1 VTSRLHQTLLVIP
14 AALALLT
21 AGCGKDKEGRPIP
34 ASQAAELQRQL
45 DSIESR
51 FRFGDGACNDIQR
64 DNVPTVERML
74 NQIPPS
80 VDRDVKNAARDSFDR
95 LFQLTAAQCDE
106 QKGQETTP
114 TQTETTP
121 TQTETTPPTETET
134 TPTETETQTQP
145 QPGKKPKKK
154 EGSTQGGGGAGL
166 PQGDGGVGA
175 APGGGD

>member
-1 VTSRLHQTLLVIP
+1 LLVIP
-14 AALALLT
+14 AALALLA

-45 DSIESR
+45 DSIQNR

-64 DNVPTVERML
+64 DNVPTVERIL
-74 NQIPPS
+74 NKIPPS
-80 VDRDVKNAARDSFDR
+80 VDRDVRNAARDSFER

-106 QKGQETTP
+106 QRGQETTP

-121 TQTETTPPTETET
+121 TQETTPPTQTET

-145 QPGKKPKKK
+145 QPPGKKPKKK
-154 EGSTQGGGGAGL
+154 EKGPQGGGGVGQ